1 MLLNK
6 LTLPKGARKNKKRLG
21 RGVGSGHGKTS
32 CRGHKGAHSRSGG
45 KLRQGFEGGQMPLI
59 RRIPKRGFSGRTD
72 NIYQVVNIESLNLI
86 KNKEIITPEV
96 LKDCGLVK
104 KTSALIK
111 ILGDGQMKKGVT
123 ISAHAFSSS
132 AKKKIEEAGGK
143 AEIIKVETKPKTKE
157 NKKQ

>member
-1 MLLNK
+1 MLLNR
-6 LTLPKGARKNKKRLG
+6 LALPKGARKNKKRLG

-32 CRGHKGAHSRSGG
+32 CRGHKGTFSRSGG

-86 KNKEIITPEV
+86 KNKETIAPED
-96 LKDCGLVK
+96 LKDHGLIK

-111 ILGDGQMKKGVT
+111 ILGGGQIKKGIT
-123 ISAHAFSSS
+123 IKAHAFSSS
-132 AKKKIEEAGGK
+132 AKKRIEEAGGK
-143 AEIIKVETKPKTKE
+143 AETIEIKAKPKKKE
-157 NKKQ
+157 DKK